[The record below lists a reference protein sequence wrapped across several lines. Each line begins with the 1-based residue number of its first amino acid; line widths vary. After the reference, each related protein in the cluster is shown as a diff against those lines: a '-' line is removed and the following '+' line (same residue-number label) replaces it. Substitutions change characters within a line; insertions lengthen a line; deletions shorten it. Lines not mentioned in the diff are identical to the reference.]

1 MSENSQHQVNLLDFL
16 AFLIRWRKFLITTV
30 LVGGV
35 AATVIVFV
43 IPQKFRSTAVIRS
56 QASAGPSI
64 GALISSKLG
73 ALGGLASQFA
83 PSLGDVPEQ
92 TFVSILKSRWM
103 SERVIEHFDLRSVYK
118 MPDATMD
125 ELVKALN
132 SRTSFYLDNETL
144 HIVIKVD
151 DRSPVLAKNMAEFF
165 IEELDKRNQ
174 DLQSMSARK
183 EKEFIGQRLEEERNR
198 LIALEDSFAQFQ
210 LSSGIV
216 DPEEQVKATIQA
228 AALLQAERLATQT
241 KLEFNEM
248 MMGKTNPENSYL
260 QLRLASIDS
269 SLESLIR
276 SNRDRV
282 PDLLL
287 HFDDAPT
294 QGLSY
299 LRLKRDIEVGN
310 LLVGF
315 LLQQYEQAKITE
327 LRNTPTVMRL
337 DPPIIP
343 NKRVWP
349 RRGLLVIIVC
359 MAVFVLAVVLASLFE
374 FFRDVSS
381 NPEDP
386 QYGRL
391 QKIRRSWEN
400 R

>member
-30 LVGGV
+30 LVVGV

-118 MPDATMD
+118 MPDATFE
-125 ELVKALN
+125 ELEKALAAH
-132 SRTSFYLDNETL
+132 TSFFLDKETF

-151 DRSPVLAKNMAEFF
+151 DRKPERAKAIAEFF
-165 IEELDKRNQ
+165 IDELDVRNQ
-174 DLQSMSARK
+174 ELQSSSAQK

-294 QGLSY
+294 QGLNY

-337 DPPIIP
+337 DPPITP
-343 NKRVWP
+343 SKRVWP
-349 RRGLLVIIVC
+349 RRGLLVIIAC
-359 MAVFVLAVVLASLFE
+359 SSCLVFAIAIAMVLELLKTAGNDPSH
-374 FFRDVSS
+374 
-381 NPEDP
+381 P
-386 QYGRL
+386 QYERI
-391 QKIRRSWEN
+391 QNIRRSLKK
-400 R
+400 